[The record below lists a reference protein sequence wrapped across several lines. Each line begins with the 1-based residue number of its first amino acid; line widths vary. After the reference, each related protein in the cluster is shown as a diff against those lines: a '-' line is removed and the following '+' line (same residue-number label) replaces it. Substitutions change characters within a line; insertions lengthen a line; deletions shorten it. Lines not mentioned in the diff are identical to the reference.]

1 MNHIKKLEVVAAS
14 YTEQIL
20 DARDSLNNLRAYLQS
35 DKFHTDTTVQVQD
48 VLNRLEPLRECL
60 SETYYEIKEEK
71 YKNLV

>member
-20 DARDSLNNLRAYLQS
+20 DARDCLNNLRAYLQS
-35 DKFHTDTTVQVQD
+35 DKFHNDPTIQVQD

-71 YKNLV
+71 YKDLV